1 MLTPPPDLPPETI
14 AAAVGVDAAAMVY
27 QPVGFGSHHWSVGQ
41 EWFVTVDELDARR
54 LSVGETRETAFDRLG
69 AALAAASSVGDSYA
83 VPPAGPLVR
92 LGAYAAIRY
101 PFVAGESYGFAL
113 YGPGEHREA
122 VLRLLI
128 GVHTTAFDRL
138 RRDDF
143 TVPHRDALEAT
154 LGGSV
159 AGHAGPFEQRAAALI
174 NDNAG
179 PIRKLLDRYDAL
191 AAVADPGRAVL
202 THGEPHTGNTLR
214 TAAGWRLI
222 DWETALIA
230 PPERDLWLLGGDLS
244 AYTDATGVAVRPE
257 LLEMYRL
264 RWDIADLSIDVDRFR
279 RPHTGNADDVEC
291 LSILEKVVGSLGSP
305 AAQ

>member
-1 MLTPPPDLPPETI
+1 MLSPPPDLPVESI
-14 AAAVGVDAAAMVY
+14 AAAVGVEATAMVY
-27 QPVGFGSHHWSVGQ
+27 RPVGFGSHHWSVGE

-54 LSVGETRETAFDRLG
+54 LTVGESRETAFERLA
-69 AALAAASSVGDSYA
+69 AALAAASSVGASYA

-92 LGAYAAIRY
+92 LGRYAAIRY
-101 PFVAGESYGFAL
+101 PFVAGESYNFSR
-113 YGPGEHREA
+113 YGPGEHRDA

-128 GVHTTAFDRL
+128 AVHASSATGV

-143 TVPHRDALEAT
+143 AVPHRDALEAT
-154 LGGSV
+154 LDGSV
-159 AGHAGPFEQRAAALI
+159 VDDAGPFARRAAALI
-174 NDNAG
+174 SSNAG
-179 PIRKLLDRYDAL
+179 RISELLERYDAL

-202 THGEPHTGNTLR
+202 THGEPHTGNTMR

-244 AYTDATGVAVRPE
+244 AYTQATGVEVLPE

-264 RWDIADLSIDVDRFR
+264 RWDIADLGIDVDRFR

-291 LSILEKVVGSLGSP
+291 LSILEKVVGSLGSRAP
-305 AAQ
+305 D